1 MRDGYESYFGCVWVR
16 RDGSPEAG
24 FVMFPPRG
32 GVARV
37 SWPRGAT
44 GVTEA
49 VPLDDLDERSRLLLA
64 TSPRREIDL
73 G

>member
-1 MRDGYESYFGCVWVR
+1 MCRESYFGCVWVR

-32 GVARV
+32 GAVKV
-37 SWPRGAT
+37 SWPRQ
-44 GVTEA
+44 GVTE
-49 VPLDDLDERSRLLLA
+49 VVFLDDLDERSRMLLV
-64 TSPRREIDL
+64 TSPRRRIDL